1 MIRDL
6 FWRAAKTTHAQEF
19 ERLMNEMKDVVE
31 GAYFWLKWHTTTIWA
46 RHMFRSDGLIDTIL
60 NNMCES
66 FNSRI
71 LNSQGSPL
79 SVWYENVM

>member
-1 MIRDL
+1 
-6 FWRAAKTTHAQEF
+6 
-19 ERLMNEMKDVVE
+19 MNEMKDVVE
-31 GAYFWLKWHTTTIWA
+31 GAHFWLKGHTTTIWA

-71 LNSQGSPL
+71 LSSHREAHYQYGMKMLCSL
-79 SVWYENVM
+79 CIHI